1 MRRVEPPLQ
10 NVTPPRATVVPPPA
24 PAADTGPALQPARTP
39 PPAVLEPSVPG
50 GTGAPDARSQAK
62 PDATAP
68 PPLPASAPRLNLELP
83 RLRGGEWSGPGGRGL
98 LPLLLPPPERKSK
111 LTEGIEKAARPDC
124 RTAHSDKGLLAVVPL
139 VGDAVK
145 DKGCRW

>member
-1 MRRVEPPLQ
+1 M
-10 NVTPPRATVVPPPA
+10 
-24 PAADTGPALQPARTP
+24 
-39 PPAVLEPSVPG
+39 PG
-50 GTGAPDARSQAK
+50 GTGAPEARG
-62 PDATAP
+62 PDRPDVTAP

-83 RLRGGEWSGPGGRGL
+83 RQRGGAWSGQAGRGL

-124 RTAHSDKGLLAVVPL
+124 RAAHSDKGLLAVVPL

>member
-1 MRRVEPPLQ
+1 M
-10 NVTPPRATVVPPPA
+10 
-24 PAADTGPALQPARTP
+24 
-39 PPAVLEPSVPG
+39 PS
-50 GTGAPDARSQAK
+50 GTGSPEARSPAER
-62 PDATAP
+62 DVTAP

-83 RLRGGEWSGPGGRGL
+83 RLRGGELSGRGGRGL
-98 LPLLLPPPERKSK
+98 LPLLPPLPERKSK